1 MVNGAINWY
10 SHSYVNHDINTIST
24 YINAISTY
32 INAIAS
38 ILSIYSY
45 MLYSSMVTAPFP
57 RATGDDAPAGR
68 RAHRCL
74 EGAEERRPRVAGMAG
89 LAGMA
94 GMRTGFPFFWTLER
108 QRI

>member
-1 MVNGAINWY
+1 MVSGAINWY

-24 YINAISTY
+24 YINAI
-32 INAIAS
+32 AS

-45 MLYSSMVTAPFP
+45 ILYSSMVTAPFP

-89 LAGMA
+89 MA
-94 GMRTGFPFFWTLER
+94 GMRTGFPVFWTLER